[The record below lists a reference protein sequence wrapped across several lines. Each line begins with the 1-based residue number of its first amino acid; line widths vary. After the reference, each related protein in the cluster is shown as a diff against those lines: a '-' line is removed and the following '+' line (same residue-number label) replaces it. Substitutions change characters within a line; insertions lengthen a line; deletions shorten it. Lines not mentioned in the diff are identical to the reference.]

1 MGGMARMSGIAHG
14 VSAEPVFYDKDG
26 IVHANEHNA
35 VKPDP
40 TTGTTVTG
48 TTEKP
53 VQYVSAYSSKYY
65 IDKPASPEGTKL

>member
-35 VKPDP
+35 VKPDLI
-40 TTGTTVTG
+40 TG

-53 VQYVSAYSSKYY
+53 VQYVPAYSSKYY